1 MTPLLLPVPANRRQL
16 PTLDQLAAIPEEE
29 IWLAKQKSPR
39 TRRAYRLD
47 VRHFMRA
54 LGITE
59 IDQLRGVDHRAVIAW
74 ERMQREQEG
83 AAAST
88 IRRRLAALSSL
99 VQASG
104 ETRGGEPQ
112 SGRGR

>member
-1 MTPLLLPVPANRRQL
+1 MTAAVPVPTTRGGQL
-16 PTLDQLAAIPEEE
+16 TSLDALTAIPEEK
-29 IWLAKQKSPR
+29 IWLAKQKSPQ

-54 LGITE
+54 LGITTSE
-59 IDQLRGVDHRAVIAW
+59 ALRQVDHRAIIAW
-74 ERMQREQEG
+74 EWMQREQEG
-83 AAAST
+83 AASST

-104 ETRGGEPQ
+104 PPRCRHAQ
-112 SGRGR
+112 SCR